1 MRQASRKITL
11 LLCATVLSS
20 FSLAG
25 CADYNRIAD
34 EAMEKACSI
43 EGQTARDAYR
53 VSRDAEFRRKDRAI
67 CVRCPGESA
76 LKCTGDPMALPA
88 VQ

>member
-1 MRQASRKITL
+1 MKYFAIS
-11 LLCATVLSS
+11 CFV
-20 FSLAG
+20 FLAA

-34 EAMEKACSI
+34 SAMEKACGI

-53 VSRDAEFRRKDRAI
+53 ISRDPEYREKDRAI
-67 CVRCPGESA
+67 CVRCPGESE

-88 VQ
+88 E

>member
-1 MRQASRKITL
+1 MHPTLRKSIL
-11 LLCATVLSS
+11 LAFLTPLIW
-20 FSLAG
+20 LNG

-34 EAMEKACSI
+34 NAMEKACGI

-53 VSRDAEFRRKDRAI
+53 ASRDAEYRAKDRAI

-76 LKCTGDPMALPA
+76 LKCTGDPKALPA
-88 VQ
+88 G